1 MNELQIQVVI
11 LTKSAKF
18 GKFCVA
24 GIDVHTGKWV
34 RLTSSDAN
42 CHGAIDG
49 RYLRYTDNTI
59 CNVLD
64 VVAVAISSHSP
75 QNVQPENYLID
86 ERFRFKKIGKMSIN
100 DAIAIHPCE
109 KHEYIFGNE
118 YCCINEQNIN
128 DVGHSLTLVEVRDLI
143 LTKHNNNNNQPKT
156 KAAFI
161 YNKMQYNDF
170 AVTDQNFFCINGIVK
185 YKHAYLVVSLPDSP
199 YAGAHNN
206 YYYKFIAKIFV

>member
-42 CHGAIDG
+42 CHGAIDEK
-49 RYLRYTDNTI
+49 YLRCPDNTI

-64 VVAVAISSHSP
+64 VVNVAISSYCP

-86 ERFRFKKIGKMSIN
+86 ERFRFRKIGKMTIN
-100 DAIAIHPCE
+100 DVITIHPCE
-109 KHEYIFGNE
+109 NYEYIFGNE
-118 YCCINEQNIN
+118 YCKVKEQNIN
-128 DVGHSLTLVEVRDLI
+128 GMGHSLTLVEVSDLI
-143 LTKHNNNNNQPKT
+143 LTKHVNNSDQPKT
-156 KAAFI
+156 KASFI
-161 YNKMQYNDF
+161 YNNKQYNDF
-170 AVTDQNFFCINGIVK
+170 SVTDQNFFCINGIVK
-185 YKHAYLVVSLPDSP
+185 HKHTYLVVSLPDSSF
-199 YAGAHNN
+199 GDNH